1 MGIVKR
7 SRIIGRVTD
16 QAKQPSNIV
25 VGVCGGIAAYKACHL
40 IRNFTE
46 AGDNVRVVP
55 TQAAL
60 NFVGAATFEALS
72 GNPVSTTVF
81 DAVDEVQHVRVGQE
95 ADALVIAPA
104 TADAIARLVAGR
116 ADDLLMATAL
126 VATCPVIVVPAMH
139 AEMWLNPA
147 TQDNVATLRRRG
159 ITVMEPAHGRLTGKD
174 TGPGRLPDAEQ
185 IAELVRTEL
194 AGYRSQHD
202 WVGKKVVI
210 SAGGTQEDMDPVRYI
225 GNRSSGRQ
233 GFALAE
239 IASQRGAEVVLV
251 AGNTEQLPAPSGARV
266 RNIGSTVELETAM
279 QEEAADAD
287 IVIMAAAVSDY
298 RPAKAATSKMKKGQ
312 ADEELSR
319 IELVENP
326 DILRGLVDAREAGKL
341 KDDVVIVGFAAETG
355 DENGDA
361 LDYAK
366 QKFVR
371 KGCDVLMANEVG
383 KGKVFGQKSNEGWIL
398 RKDVEPQV
406 VESGSKQV
414 VAAQILAAVNEIL
427 PS

>member
-139 AEMWLNPA
+139 TEMWLNPA

-251 AGNTEQLPAPSGARV
+251 AGNTEPLPTPSGARA

-312 ADEELSR
+312 ADEDLSR

>member
-1 MGIVKR
+1 M
-7 SRIIGRVTD
+7 TD

-139 AEMWLNPA
+139 TEMWLNPA

-251 AGNTEQLPAPSGARV
+251 AGNTEQLPTPSGARV

-355 DENGDA
+355 DESGDA